1 MVSRSKLL
9 GLVAA
14 CSVVFS
20 AASLFAGGT
29 ISGDYLETRSCAV
42 YTGPC
47 FANAEVGVTGREA
60 LMAWKIDQGSH
71 QGVDLSG
78 LKVVVAVVGSDTLG
92 FGAGVVIHPDPIKSV
107 ILADEKAN
115 AQQREALV
123 DFAKSR
129 AGKLAGH
136 VQKVEFVPIEMKL
149 DHVEMVGE
157 LKAGND
163 VAIQTRKL
171 AKGDC
176 VCSNEVIFYPPLAKV
191 ENYAPAFTLDGRY
204 SGRALG
210 VTWSE
215 PNTRSAFL
223 ATFE

>member
-1 MVSRSKLL
+1 MRLPGKLF

-14 CSVVFS
+14 CLVALTAAGVS
-20 AASLFAGGT
+20 AGDIT
-29 ISGDYLETRSCAV
+29 GDYLETRSCAV
-42 YTGPC
+42 FTGPC

-78 LKVVVAVVGSDTLG
+78 LKVVVAVVASDTLG
-92 FGAGVVIHPDPIKSV
+92 FGGGLVVHPDRIKSV

-115 AQQREALV
+115 PQQREALV
-123 DFAKSR
+123 DFAKTR
-129 AGKLAGH
+129 AGKVAGD
-136 VQKVEFVPIEMKL
+136 VQKVQFVPIEMKL
-149 DHVEMVGE
+149 DHVEMAGE
-157 LKAGND
+157 LKAGD
-163 VAIQTRKL
+163 EVAIRTRKL

-176 VCSNEVIFYPPLAKV
+176 VCSNEMVYYPPLADV

-223 ATFE
+223 ATF